1 MRGLALTHTQGYHNN
16 KHYSTS
22 KGLGTFKNMLQ
33 TSVMFYKVSLKMKL
47 LQYSYIND

>member
-16 KHYSTS
+16 KHYSS

-33 TSVMFYKVSLKMKL
+33 TSVFNVL
-47 LQYSYIND
+47 

>member
-16 KHYSTS
+16 KHYSS
-22 KGLGTFKNMLQ
+22 KRLGTLKNMLQ
-33 TSVMFYKVSLKMKL
+33 TSVMFYKGSLKIKL